1 MRVLAAGR
9 VEAVPAG
16 RLLERGV
23 VPPRDRVRALLVHVS
38 RAGCRVVGSMRAILL
53 VVMFVGGLFQG
64 RLACVDNVLQIGV

>member
-9 VEAVPAG
+9 VEAVTAG

-38 RAGCRVVGSMRAILL
+38 SAGCRVVGSMRAILL
-53 VVMFVGGLFQG
+53 VMIFVGGLFQG
-64 RLACVDNVLQIGV
+64 RLACVDYVLQVGV